1 MKYMVLVNQK
11 YMVAVETEGSAA
23 AAEHMIL
30 DNYQGIAGAQA
41 FDRAAL
47 HTNYFVDVLQNA
59 ETISLSELKAMSDR
73 YENAYFEL
81 SKKMDAEKAIS
92 DEIERLQEMI
102 RQKQEE
108 LLLLLHQATMR
119 AKLEARNAKFA
130 MNCIE

>member
-11 YMVAVETEGSAA
+11 YMVAVETEGSMA

-41 FDRAAL
+41 LDRAAL

-81 SKKMDAEKAIS
+81 SKKMDAEKAIY

-108 LLLLLHQATMR
+108 LLPLHQATMR

-130 MNCIE
+130 MNCIEP

>member
-108 LLLLLHQATMR
+108 LLPLHHATMR

>member
-11 YMVAVETEGSAA
+11 YMVAVETEGSMA

-47 HTNYFVDVLQNA
+47 HTSYFVDVLQNA

-81 SKKMDAEKAIS
+81 AKKQEDEEATKN
-92 DEIERLQEMI
+92 EIEQLLEIIER
-102 RQKQEE
+102 KKTE
-108 LLLLLHQATMR
+108 LNTKHFATR
-119 AKLEARNAKFA
+119 KAHLEAINAKNA
-130 MNCIE
+130 LNCIE

>member
-59 ETISLSELKAMSDR
+59 ETISPSELKAMSDR

-81 SKKMDAEKAIS
+81 SKKMDAEKSIT

-108 LLLLLHQATMR
+108 LLPLHQATMR

>member
-59 ETISLSELKAMSDR
+59 ETISLSELKAMSER

-108 LLLLLHQATMR
+108 LLPLHQATMR

>member
-1 MKYMVLVNQK
+1 MKFMVLVNQK

-108 LLLLLHQATMR
+108 LLPLHQATMR

>member
-11 YMVAVETEGSAA
+11 YMVAVETEGSMA

-47 HTNYFVDVLQNA
+47 HTSYFVDVLQNA

-108 LLLLLHQATMR
+108 LLPLHQATMR

>member
-108 LLLLLHQATMR
+108 LLPLHQATMR